1 MGGSLKRQALILTAG
16 NGLTRALGFLLHLV
30 FARLMGAEALG
41 VMELSHSVSMLAL
54 TPVTAG
60 LPTAM
65 SRMTAGRPALDRP
78 NVLRAGLALVTRIA
92 LVVMPATLLLS
103 PALGW
108 MLGDARAV
116 PAIWSMAPCVL
127 LLGLCS
133 VYSGYCYG
141 QANTLTPAV
150 NECVEQTVRFAL
162 SMGLLVWLGGRSIA
176 LSAALPGVAECVA
189 AGLSLWLFRRVIRLP
204 RSLARPSK
212 ALMGEVTRLTVP
224 MVLSRLC
231 LTGMRTLNAVLL
243 PACLRRSGLAASAA
257 TAQFGLLNGMA
268 MPLMMLPGV
277 VTGAVCMVATPAVS
291 RLERQP
297 RRLKAVM
304 RQLALAG
311 LGIGAAAAVLLTL
324 GADVIGQKL
333 YRQEALIPLIRLMA
347 PVTAVMA
354 LNQVMNGMIAGLGLQ
369 RRSLTGT
376 VLSAATV
383 LLMTAWLAPLPGL
396 RLFGAAL
403 ATMAGQTVTLLWN
416 GGVLLLALRRM
427 LRQPADMSADAGTRL
442 DDTCA
447 ACGGDL

>member
-1 MGGSLKRQALILTAG
+1 MADSLKRQTLILTVG
-16 NGLTRALGFLLHLV
+16 NGLTRALGFALHLV
-30 FARLMGAEALG
+30 FARMMGAEAMG

-65 SRMTAGRPALDRP
+65 SRMTAGRPAVDRP
-78 NVLRAGLALVTRIA
+78 NVLRAGLHLVTRIA
-92 LVVMPATLLLS
+92 LVVMPLLLLLS

-141 QANTLTPAV
+141 QANTMMPAA
-150 NECVEQTVRFAL
+150 NECAEQTVRFVL
-162 SMGLLVWLGGRSIA
+162 SLLLLMWLGGRSIA
-176 LSAALPGVAECVA
+176 LSAALPGLAECAA
-189 AGLSLWLFRRVIRLP
+189 AGLSLWLFRRAVRLP
-204 RSLARPSK
+204 RSMARPSK
-212 ALMGEVTRLTVP
+212 ALMGELTRLTVP

-243 PACLRRSGLAASAA
+243 PACLRRSGLSASAA

-291 RLERQP
+291 RLEKQP
-297 RRLKAVM
+297 RRMKVIM

-311 LGIGAAAAVLLTL
+311 LGIGVAAALVLWL
-324 GADVIGQKL
+324 GADFVSRTL
-333 YRQEALIPLIRLMA
+333 YRQEALAPLIRLMA

-383 LLMTAWLAPLPGL
+383 LLMTAWLAPLPGW

-403 ATMAGQTVTLLWN
+403 ATMAGQTVTLVWN
-416 GGVLLLALRRM
+416 GGVLLRALKR
-427 LRQPADMSADAGTRL
+427 LRHGPDETAPDAGPL
-442 DDTCA
+442 LEGGCA
-447 ACGGDL
+447 ACGGDM

>member
-16 NGLTRALGFLLHLV
+16 NGLTRALGFALHLV
-30 FARLMGAEALG
+30 FARMMGAEALG

-65 SRMTAGRPALDRP
+65 SRMTAGRPAADQP
-78 NVLRAGLALVTRIA
+78 NVLRAGLRLVTRIA
-92 LVVMPATLLLS
+92 LAVMPLLLILS

-116 PAIWSMAPCVL
+116 PAIWSMTPCVL

-141 QANTLTPAV
+141 RANTLTPAA

-162 SMGLLVWLGGRSIA
+162 SVLLLLWLGGRSIA

-189 AGLSLWLFRRVIRLP
+189 AGLSLWLFRRAVRLP
-204 RSLARPSK
+204 RSLARPSR
-212 ALMGEVTRLTVP
+212 ALMREATRLTAPV
-224 MVLSRLC
+224 VLSRLC

-243 PACLRRSGLAASAA
+243 PACLRRSGLTASAA

-268 MPLMMLPGV
+268 MPLMMLPGI

-291 RLERQP
+291 RLESQP
-297 RRLKAVM
+297 RRMKAMM

-311 LGIGAAAAVLLTL
+311 LGIGAAASVVLWL
-324 GADVIGQKL
+324 GADFVSGTL
-333 YRQEALIPLIRLMA
+333 YRQEALAPLIRLLA

-376 VLSAATV
+376 VLSAAAV
-383 LLMTAWLAPLPGL
+383 LLMTAWLAPLPGW

-403 ATMAGQTVTLLWN
+403 ATMTGQTVTLLWN
-416 GGVLLLALRRM
+416 GGVLLRALRR
-427 LRQPADMSADAGTRL
+427 LRRQPARQASDTSL
-442 DDTCA
+442 DGGLA
-447 ACGGDL
+447 ACGGGDM